1 MKNFI
6 KIILSVLILGLL
18 WASSVFAADVDRKNY
33 QWTWSLKWTVKI
45 TDDNAWQ
52 TDSSKANTH
61 NQKIDWKSWED
72 KKWWNKNRASQAL
85 FDMKWEWEEWK
96 TTPFYD
102 VWVHWE
108 YWVYNFLVT
117 IAKDMKNIV
126 FAIVMI
132 YFFIMVFRLLYTQ
145 KTEEEFNN
153 FKKWLIW
160 ISVWLVVMQSA
171 YSVAVTLSQP
181 KVDWTL
187 WEDLLTNV
195 LNPIIELI
203 LFLTGFLFL
212 GMMIYSAYR
221 FITANGREEQI
232 NKWKNWVIYSII
244 WYIMVKISWTL
255 VTTFY
260 WNIECK
266 DATNCRWSL
275 NVKAWSEM
283 IVNIV
288 EWMNSF
294 ILVVVT
300 IIIIYAWWL
309 MVTSGWNEEN
319 MEKWKKWLFYALLWI
334 FIVAASYTITIFFFS
349 SWSWPTIKKP
359 F

>member
-6 KIILSVLILGLL
+6 KSILSVLILGLL

-33 QWTWSLKWTVKI
+33 QWVWDLKGTVKI
-45 TDDNAWQ
+45 TDDNVKDGDLVWPPSPNDTKREW
-52 TDSSKANTH
+52 TDRKITPLTNMAEPSK
-61 NQKIDWKSWED
+61 WGEWED
-72 KKWWNKNRASQAL
+72 AWKN
-85 FDMKWEWEEWK
+85 
-96 TTPFYD
+96 PFYGVGE
-102 VWVHWE
+102 VWE
-108 YWVYNFLVT
+108 NGIYNFLIT

-126 FAIVMI
+126 FAIVII

-153 FKKWLIW
+153 FKKAMIW
-160 ISVWLVVMQSA
+160 TSVWLIVMQSA

-255 VTTFY
+255 VTVFY

-266 DATNCRWSL
+266 DATNCKWNL